1 MDAAVNKGIDV
12 SKEDLDYGMQFAE
25 DGTPADGETA
35 AQINIVFN
43 LYGYKK
49 TTQMKYDADLGKYV
63 FWQYGKEMIDESTEQ
78 KEAFENVIVIL
89 AESWNE
95 GVYHV
100 ANLYGIGIGEKT
112 KMDALDQY
120 EFSTVVRDYLE
131 NGREAT
137 A

>member
-1 MDAAVNKGIDV
+1 MASWTAAAVVAYYAKRYHIEKGI
-12 SKEDLDYGMQFAE
+12 LWGFM
-25 DGTPADGETA
+25 
-35 AQINIVFN
+35 
-43 LYGYKK
+43 
-49 TTQMKYDADLGKYV
+49 
-63 FWQYGKEMIDESTEQ
+63 
-78 KEAFENVIVIL
+78 
-89 AESWNE
+89 
-95 GVYHV
+95 